1 VLKIGT
7 VIYEPTIVDGFDMN
21 VYYSK
26 RVDGVLGKPA
36 KAMYND
42 ITCFVDAKAI
52 RENPDL
58 VAVSPNGPAT
68 RTNKAYTLP
77 WDFVCPT
84 NEDYRAHVLDFIK
97 ETTKTDVEGV
107 TLNLFHFPEEG
118 FCTCPRCQ
126 KLHKASGLDWLDWRA
141 ETVTDFLRQARKLV
155 SQRFGI
161 EIWPDPVLAKERFGL
176 DFDAIA
182 DYVDFFHVPLSAN
195 NYVTLYWVDTL
206 TQDFVKLLKKPVFI
220 ELSAEIPRPTETKAM
235 LRAVAY
241 ISRHNLEA
249 ILLLVHDAERAK
261 EIAQTAVNDT
271 NYRGWLEKFGFEN
284 MNKIID
290 RWDSIYGE

>member
-1 VLKIGT
+1 LKIGT

-26 RVDGVLGKPA
+26 RVDGVLGKPE
-36 KAMYND
+36 KGMYND

-52 RENPDL
+52 REKPEL

-77 WDFVCPT
+77 WDFLCPT
-84 NEDYRAHVLDFIK
+84 NEKYRTHVLNFIK
-97 ETTKTDVEGV
+97 ETAKEDVEGV

-126 KLHKASGLDWLDWRA
+126 RLHKESGLDWLDWRA
-141 ETVTDFLRQARKLV
+141 QTVTDFLKQARRLV
-155 SQRFGI
+155 TKRFGI
-161 EIWPDPVLAKERFGL
+161 EIWPDPVLARERFGL

-182 DYVDFFHVPLSAN
+182 EYVDFFHVPLSAH
-195 NYVTLYWVDTL
+195 NYVTLYWADTL
-206 TQDFVKLLKKPVFI
+206 TRDFVKMLKKPVFI
-220 ELSAEIPRPTETKAM
+220 ELSAEIPREVETRAM

-241 ISRHNLEA
+241 ISRLNVEA

-261 EIAQTAVNDT
+261 DICKTAVNDS

-290 RWDSIYGE
+290 RWEKIYGK

>member
-1 VLKIGT
+1 LKIGT
-7 VIYEPTIVDGFDMN
+7 VIYEPTLVDGYDMN

-36 KAMYND
+36 KGMYND

-52 RENPDL
+52 REKPEL

-84 NEDYRAHVLDFIK
+84 NEEYNNHVLNFIK
-97 ETTKTDVEGV
+97 DTSKEDVGGV

-118 FCTCPRCQ
+118 FCTCSRCQ
-126 KLHKASGLDWLDWRA
+126 RLHKESGLDLLEWRA
-141 ETVTDFLRQARKLV
+141 QTVTNFLRKSRKLV
-155 SQRFGI
+155 KHQPFGI
-161 EIWPDPVLAKERFGL
+161 EIWPDPILAKERFGL
-176 DFDAIA
+176 DFDAIT
-182 DYVDFFHVPLSAN
+182 DYVDFFHVPLSAH

-206 TQDFVKLLKKPVFI
+206 TRDFVKMLKKPVYI
-220 ELSAEIPRPTETKAM
+220 ELSAEIPRPVETKAM

-241 ISRHNLEA
+241 ISRHNVEA

-261 EIAQTAVNDT
+261 EICRTAVNDS
-271 NYRGWLEKFGFEN
+271 NYRGWLDKFGFEN
-284 MNKIID
+284 MNKIIAK
-290 RWDSIYGE
+290 WEKIYGK

>member
-1 VLKIGT
+1 MKIGT
-7 VIYEPTIVDGFDMN
+7 VIYEPATVDGFDMN

-36 KAMYND
+36 KGMYND

-52 RENPDL
+52 REKPEL

-84 NEDYRAHVLDFIK
+84 NPEYRAHVLNFIK
-97 ETTKTDVEGV
+97 ETAKEDVGGV

-126 KLHKASGLDWLDWRA
+126 KLHKESGLDWLDWRA

-155 SQRFGI
+155 SQHFGI

-176 DFDAIA
+176 DFDALA
-182 DYVDFFHVPLSAN
+182 EYVDFFHVPLSAH
-195 NYVTLYWVDTL
+195 NYVTLYWADTL
-206 TQDFVKLLKKPVFI
+206 TRDFVKLLKKPVFI
-220 ELSAEIPRPTETKAM
+220 ELSAEIPREVETRAM

-241 ISRHNLEA
+241 ISRHNVEA

-261 EIAQTAVNDT
+261 DIARTAVNDS
-271 NYRGWLEKFGFEN
+271 NYRGWLDKFGFEN
-284 MNKIID
+284 MSKIINK
-290 RWDSIYGE
+290 WEKIYGK